1 MKTVQ
6 LIKVFIASP
15 GDVSDQRDE
24 VEKIIWDWNNEH
36 TDSTNVILMPIR
48 WENNSSAYYAID
60 KDGQA
65 VINEQILKT
74 SDILIAIFGNRI
86 GTRTKNNKSGTVEE
100 INVFYEQHSRG
111 VGIFFVDTKASD
123 ELLEERKIVLL
134 YKKHLSKHERGL
146 YQTYDDRNIRHFI
159 SKQVR
164 ELINA
169 PIDAQE
175 KKADDKKEIQFQ
187 NMFDDL
193 EFDNDEQLFFVFT
206 VEKEIRY
213 FGARWMAK
221 ETLEVVEEWE
231 RQNNLQNYLSNRY
244 ESVLIKLEQRKILSV
259 TEYTGPGNPR
269 QYAIDDNDYRKLKIN
284 VRDTPDSIQNLK
296 AHFTMRDDT
305 IELSTDLPF

>member
-15 GDVSDQRDE
+15 GDVSAQRDE

-36 TDSTNVILMPIR
+36 TNSTNVILMPIR
-48 WENNSSAYYAID
+48 WENNSSAQYAIN
-60 KDGQA
+60 KEGQA
-65 VINEQILKT
+65 VINEQILET
-74 SDILIAIFGNRI
+74 SDILIAIFGNRL
-86 GTRTKNNKSGTVEE
+86 GTRTKNNKSGTIEE

-123 ELLEERKIVLL
+123 DLLDERKLVLL
-134 YKKHLSKHERGL
+134 YREHLSKDERGL
-146 YQTYDDRNIRHFI
+146 YQTYDVRHIRHFI

-169 PIDAQE
+169 SIDAQE
-175 KKADDKKEIQFQ
+175 KIADERRGIQ

-193 EFDNDEQLFFVFT
+193 EFDNDEQLFFIFS

-213 FGARWMAK
+213 FGARWMAEK
-221 ETLEVVEEWE
+221 TLEVVGEWE
-231 RQNNLQNYLSNRY
+231 RQNNLQNYLSTRY
-244 ESVLIKLEQRKILSV
+244 ETVLSKLEQRKILSV

-269 QYAIDDNDYRKLKIN
+269 QYIINDSDYRKLKTT
-284 VRDTPDSIQNLK
+284 VRDNPDLIQHLK
-296 AHFTMRDDT
+296 AHFAMQDDT

>member
-15 GDVSDQRDE
+15 GDVSAQRDE

-36 TDSTNVILMPIR
+36 TNSTNVILMPIR
-48 WENNSSAYYAID
+48 WENNSSAQYAIN
-60 KDGQA
+60 KEGQA
-65 VINEQILKT
+65 VINEQILET
-74 SDILIAIFGNRI
+74 SDILIAIFGNRL
-86 GTRTKNNKSGTVEE
+86 GTRTKNNESGTIEE

-123 ELLEERKIVLL
+123 DLLDERKLVLL
-134 YKKHLSKHERGL
+134 YREHLSKDERGL
-146 YQTYDDRNIRHFI
+146 YQAYDVRHIRHFI

-164 ELINA
+164 ELINVS
-169 PIDAQE
+169 IDAQE
-175 KKADDKKEIQFQ
+175 KIADERREIQ

-193 EFDNDEQLFFVFT
+193 EFDNDEQLFFIFS

-213 FGARWMAK
+213 FGARWMAEK
-221 ETLEVVEEWE
+221 TLEVVGEWE
-231 RQNNLQNYLSNRY
+231 RQNNLQNYLSTRY
-244 ESVLIKLEQRKILSV
+244 ETVLSKLEQRKILRV

-269 QYAIDDNDYRKLKIN
+269 QYIINDSDYRKLKTT
-284 VRDTPDSIQNLK
+284 VRDNTDLIQHLK
-296 AHFTMRDDT
+296 AHFAMQDDT